1 MSAVRRIL
9 RELSIWVPLV
19 LLVAAAGALAWATA
33 RPDSPR
39 LVAAESWPGVGEW
52 VARFRA
58 RYSPPPASPGA
69 SRGGTEV
76 VVVPEWVAEP
86 GEESVSTPAAAI
98 EDHAWVAAGEP
109 VRAAPDD
116 GAAQHGRLERYVYL
130 PVYERRGEWARVSS
144 PHGEGWVRPFRGR
157 AGARGA
163 DAAAPWDGEPPLGR
177 AAVPPL
183 PLPGRAANAVA
194 LAAAVELLGVSG
206 PAGRLGPYPLYTD
219 APRGTL
225 FALDRVAAGVEP
237 AYRARYGRQPLG
249 TALESVVLF
258 HREDDYRR
266 FQAADRVLAG
276 LPAAGH
282 TSDGL
287 VAAYVGAQSPAEV
300 AATLIHELAHLLNRR
315 ALGPALPPWLDE
327 GIADDL
333 AGSEV
338 GEGGEL
344 RPGRIGGSVVEHPG
358 RLELRGAVA
367 ALRQV
372 DQAFAAG
379 RAVPLSRL
387 TAMDWEAFVRSDDSQ
402 LHYAQASFL
411 VRYLLDGGDPALAGG
426 FRRFLA
432 AVAAGGS
439 PDGAALRDELGLTWG
454 ELEAGMGAWVG
465 EQVSATQAPPRRAR

>member
-58 RYSPPPASPGA
+58 RYSPPPPASRG

-86 GEESVSTPAAAI
+86 GDETTPAARDAI
-98 EDHAWVAAGEP
+98 EGHAWVAAGEP

-116 GAAQHGRLERYVYL
+116 GAAQRGRLERYLYL
-130 PVYERRGEWARVSS
+130 PVHERRGEWARVSS
-144 PHGEGWVRPFRGR
+144 PFGDGWVRPFRGR
-157 AGARGA
+157 SEAGRN
-163 DAAAPWDGEPPLGR
+163 AAAPWDGEPPLGR
-177 AAVPPL
+177 AVVPPR
-183 PLPGRAANAVA
+183 PLPGRAADPVA

-266 FQAADRVLAG
+266 FQAANRVLAG

-282 TSDGL
+282 TAGGL
-287 VAAYVGAQSPAEV
+287 VAAYVGGQRPAEV
-300 AATLIHELAHLLNRR
+300 AATLVHELAHLLNRR
-315 ALGPALPPWLDE
+315 ALGPVLPPWLDE

-338 GEGGEL
+338 GARGEL
-344 RPGRIGGSVVEHPG
+344 RPGRIGGSVVEHPA
-358 RLELRGAVA
+358 RLEFRGAVA

-372 DQAFAAG
+372 DQAFASG
-379 RAVPLSRL
+379 RAVPLERL

-432 AVAAGGS
+432 AVAAGGA
-439 PDGAALRDELGLTWG
+439 PDGAVLRDELGLTWG
-454 ELEAGMGAWVG
+454 ELETGMADWVG
-465 EQVSATQAPPRRAR
+465 EQVSATQPAPRRAR